1 MTCAVAPKRVCP
13 PAKKPVCGERPVC
26 IPDDA
31 QAVQPFPTE
40 GVLFDN
46 LDLRKPELNDCIG
59 GLLGAVRSY
68 KMISVHP
75 DDWGQHEQYGS
86 GPNYQGG
93 CLTLCTCAHQIRA
106 EKKNPGDWNGSWL
119 AGFTSPRLCGRTW
132 LFYLAQV
139 GQVNLTAATHWAA
152 LPANLRQAKTTRRN
166 RLGDAFQPNPA
177 SSCTDQFDADHYH
190 PPMIGHSHHETA
202 MDDNWKK
209 DIEFFNPLFRRH
221 SVYLVANPELTF
233 LWQTPTLYLN
243 NHPRNQSWESVDEL
257 LRRLVSAR

>member
-93 CLTLCTCAHQIRA
+93 CLTL
-106 EKKNPGDWNGSWL
+106 
-119 AGFTSPRLCGRTW
+119 
-132 LFYLAQV
+132 
-139 GQVNLTAATHWAA
+139 
-152 LPANLRQAKTTRRN
+152 
-166 RLGDAFQPNPA
+166 
-177 SSCTDQFDADHYH
+177 
-190 PPMIGHSHHETA
+190 
-202 MDDNWKK
+202 
-209 DIEFFNPLFRRH
+209 
-221 SVYLVANPELTF
+221 
-233 LWQTPTLYLN
+233 
-243 NHPRNQSWESVDEL
+243 
-257 LRRLVSAR
+257 